1 MPMIDLTFVRGSVA
15 DAALNRL
22 TDELVTVLLRAEGAP
37 DTPFLRD
44 NTWVYLH
51 AVDPAELSVGGRG
64 PGAPR
69 FRIDLTVFE
78 GALSQ
83 GRKEQLTADVHA
95 AVCAAAGIEPHG
107 SRALHVWTV
116 IHEIPEGN
124 WAGGGRVIYYQQ
136 VKGLVAEDMPDERL
150 P

>member
-15 DAALNRL
+15 DAALSRL
-22 TDELVTVLLRAEGAP
+22 TDELVTALLRAERAP

-69 FRIDLTVFE
+69 FRIDLTVFK

-83 GRKEQLTADVHA
+83 DGKEQLTAEVHA
-95 AVCAAAGIEPHG
+95 AVCAAAGIEPQG
-107 SRALHVWTV
+107 SRAFHVWTL

-124 WAGGGRVIYYQQ
+124 WAGGGEVIYYQQ
-136 VKGLVAEDMPDERL
+136 VKGLVAEDMPEERL
-150 P
+150 A

>member
-15 DAALNRL
+15 DAALSRL
-22 TDELVTVLLRAEGAP
+22 TDELVTVLLRAERAP

-83 GRKEQLTADVHA
+83 DRKEQLTAEVHA
-95 AVCAAAGIEPHG
+95 AVCAAAGIEPQG
-107 SRALHVWTV
+107 SRAFHVWTL

-124 WAGGGRVIYYQQ
+124 WAGGGKVIYHQQ

-150 P
+150 A

>member
-1 MPMIDLTFVRGSVA
+1 MPMIDLTFVRGSVD
-15 DAALNRL
+15 DAALSRL
-22 TDELVTVLLRAEGAP
+22 TDELVTVLLRAERAP

-51 AVDPAELSVGGRG
+51 ALDAAELSVGGRG

-69 FRIDLTVFE
+69 FRVDLTVFE

-83 GRKEQLTADVHA
+83 DRKEQLAADVHA
-95 AVCAAAGIEPHG
+95 AVCEAAGIDPAG
-107 SRALHVWTV
+107 ARAFHIWTL

-124 WAGGGRVIYYQQ
+124 WAGGGKVVYYQQ
-136 VKGLVAEDMPDERL
+136 VKGLAAGD
-150 P
+150 